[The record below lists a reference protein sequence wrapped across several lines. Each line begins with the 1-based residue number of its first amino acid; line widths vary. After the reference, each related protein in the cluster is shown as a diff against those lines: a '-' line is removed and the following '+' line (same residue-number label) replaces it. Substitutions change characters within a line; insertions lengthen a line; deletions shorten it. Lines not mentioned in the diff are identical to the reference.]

1 MRAMRGL
8 GRITGAAAAIALTA
22 GLVAPA
28 GAAPVD
34 YDIDSAHSLQVVVN
48 KHRKLAPETYV
59 PDRLTR
65 VQSERLQAAAAE
77 AFQGMTRAAR
87 ADGVHIVPVSGYRSY
102 AEQASLYDSYVR
114 QYGQET
120 ADTIAAR
127 PGHSEH
133 QTGLAMDVGNA
144 DGACALQDCF
154 EGTPVGDWVR
164 KNAHRHGFIVRYPE
178 DRQEWTGYAYEP
190 WHLRY
195 VGPQLVAELRADAAA
210 EGSAELDTLEEY
222 FGLGPAPDYPAG

>member
-1 MRAMRGL
+1 MS
-8 GRITGAAAAIALTA
+8 IALTA
-22 GLVAPA
+22 VLVAPA
-28 GAAPVD
+28 DAAPAD
-34 YDIDSAHSLQVVVN
+34 HDIDSAHSLQVVVN
-48 KHRKLAPETYV
+48 KHRKPDPATYV
-59 PDRLTR
+59 PDQLKR
-65 VQSERLQAAAAE
+65 VQSERLQATAAE
-77 AFQGMTRAAR
+77 AFQRMTRAVR
-87 ADGVHIVPVSGYRSY
+87 ADGVHIVPVSGHRSH
-102 AEQASLYDSYVR
+102 AEQASLYGSYVQ

-144 DGACALQDCF
+144 DGECAVQDCF

-164 KNAHRHGFIVRYPE
+164 KNAHRHGFVVCCPE

-195 VGPQLVAELRADAAA
+195 VGLQLLAELQADAAA

-222 FGLGPAPDYPAG
+222 FGLGPAPDYPAV